1 MEGLTR
7 EQSRRVDRL
16 AMEELGL
23 PGIVLME
30 NAARGLASIALEMA
44 AGRDGTVGICCGP
57 GNNGGDGLAVA
68 RHLANAGRPVRIHL
82 AVPGYEE
89 RSDPAIHLGVAR
101 AMRLP
106 IVSGPPAGQAA
117 LWVDGLFG
125 TGLTRA
131 VEGAF
136 RAAIEAM
143 NGAGAP
149 VLAIDIPSGLDADTG
164 RAHGI
169 AVRAT
174 VTGTLVAPKVGFRRG
189 DGAAYTGEVRVVDIG
204 VPPGL
209 IERVTAE
216 S

>member
-1 MEGLTR
+1 MGDLTR
-7 EQSRRVDRL
+7 EQSRRVDQL

-44 AGRDGTVGICCGP
+44 ADRDGTVGICCGP

-68 RHLANAGRPVRIHL
+68 RHIANAGRAVRIHL
-82 AVPGYEE
+82 AVAGYPEG
-89 RSDPAIHLGVAR
+89 SDPAVHLGVVR

-106 IVSGPPAGQAA
+106 IESGPPSGEAV
-117 LWVDGLFG
+117 LWIDGLFG

-131 VEGAF
+131 VEGTF
-136 RAAIEAM
+136 RTAIEAL
-143 NGAGAP
+143 NSSEAP
-149 VLAIDIPSGLDADTG
+149 ILAIDIPSGLDADTG
-164 RAHGI
+164 WPHGT

-174 VTGTLVAPKVGFRRG
+174 VTGTMVAPKVGFRRG
-189 DGAAYTGEVRVVDIG
+189 DGAVYTGTVRVVDIG

-209 IERVTAE
+209 IERVTAG